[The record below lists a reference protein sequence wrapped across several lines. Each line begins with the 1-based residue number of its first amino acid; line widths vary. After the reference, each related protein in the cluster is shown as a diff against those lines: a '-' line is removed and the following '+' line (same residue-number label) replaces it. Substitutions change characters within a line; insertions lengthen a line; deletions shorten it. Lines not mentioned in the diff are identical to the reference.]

1 MRYEIEKHY
10 KKLKQISK
18 LTDAELNVAQSRVL
32 SRVQFINEELIPEKR
47 WLEAGKLVSDIDVDD
62 IDFVALTNH
71 LKGFLW
77 TGDKPL
83 YNGLREK
90 GFKKIVTTADLL
102 SKRHPQ
108 KRP

>member
-18 LTDAELNVAQSRVL
+18 LSDAELSVAHSRVL
-32 SRVQFINEELIPEKR
+32 SRIHFINEELIPEKR
-47 WLEAGKLVSDIDVDD
+47 WIEAGKLISDIDVDD

-83 YNGLREK
+83 YNGLRKK
-90 GFKKIVTTADLL
+90 GFKKVLTTSDLQNKRR
-102 SKRHPQ
+102 SK
-108 KRP
+108 KE